1 MGEVPLQVQQG
12 IKNLTDAEAEAII
25 GKDRESHQRDLY
37 ESIENGDFPKWTL
50 KSRSCRKPT
59 QPSALPS
66 VRPHQGLATQGL
78 PADRSRC
85 DGTQPQPGKLLRRGR
100 AVGIQ
105 SGQRGAGHQLLA
117 GQDATGSP
125 VRLWRCAK
133 VSSWGEPRHI
143 PVNAPKCPFHSYHRD
158 GAMRT
163 DGNFGGTLGYEP
175 NSDGEWQEQ
184 PDFKEPPLGSMVR
197 PTLMLGTSE
206 QPKVQGE
213 GQIVPVNAHGLK
225 VISVGFLNPGDKPL
239 IWRGPML
246 HSIIRQFIGS
256 VDWGQLDY
264 LIIDLP
270 PGTGDVALSL
280 IQTVPLTGSIVVST
294 PSDVALQ
301 DARKAIEMF
310 RQMKVDIVGI
320 VENMSYFICPHCQ
333 HEVDIFS
340 KGGAEKMA
348 KQFDAA
354 FLGSVELD
362 PEIGHAGDNGSPA
375 VLKGE
380 DSAHAKSLF
389 AFARRVVARVEEI
402 KSSASENVIQ
412 IQ

>member
-1 MGEVPLQVQQG
+1 MSSHSHPGQQMPTPQPLPGVG
-12 IKNLTDAEAEAII
+12 AII
-25 GKDRESHQRDLY
+25 
-37 ESIENGDFPKWTL
+37 
-50 KSRSCRKPT
+50 
-59 QPSALPS
+59 
-66 VRPHQGLATQGL
+66 
-78 PADRSRC
+78 
-85 DGTQPQPGKLLRRGR
+85 
-100 AVGIQ
+100 AVG
-105 SGQRGAGHQLLA
+105 SGKGGVGKTTLAVNLALALSKMGNRVGLL
-117 GQDATGSP
+117 
-125 VRLWRCAK
+125 
-133 VSSWGEPRHI
+133 
-143 PVNAPKCPFHSYHRD
+143 D
-158 GAMRT
+158 G
-163 DGNFGGTLGYEP
+163 DVYGP
-175 NSDGEWQEQ
+175 NV
-184 PDFKEPPLGSMVR
+184 P
-197 PTLMLGTSE
+197 LMLGTSE

-348 KQFDAA
+348 KQFGAA

-362 PEIGHAGDNGSPA
+362 PEIGHSGDSGSPA

-389 AFARRVVARVEEI
+389 AFARKVVERVEEI